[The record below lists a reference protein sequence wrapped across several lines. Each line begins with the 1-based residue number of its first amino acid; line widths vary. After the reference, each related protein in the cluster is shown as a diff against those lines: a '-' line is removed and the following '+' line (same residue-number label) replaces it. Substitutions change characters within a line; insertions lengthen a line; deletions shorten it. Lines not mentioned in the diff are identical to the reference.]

1 MATDGDIR
9 IFQSME
15 KVRKQEAVVLVV
27 EILAVVVVVVE
38 WKR

>member
-9 IFQSME
+9 ICKSRK
-15 KVRKQEAVVLVV
+15 KVRKQEAVLLVV